1 MEVAFMILFFTK
13 RLRSNKQSLRSFAT
27 GFAVLCAFLATTARA
42 AKVSLNIDTTLGVRL
57 AAEME
62 QINYSTA
69 WETNGTNGVTAVV
82 AVNGEELG
90 SASGNGTMEWHPPR
104 NGTYMLTHRVMRDG
118 TQIGETLTATFQLSY
133 GAGLVLTDADRP
145 IIRGGMDGLAFS
157 VHSELEGATL
167 SVTVTNIVPNA
178 WYTAFTTTDLNE
190 PFRAECRVQAK
201 TGDAIIPFE
210 IDASAP
216 SKFVKIVA
224 SATPIPIG
232 ALITDELDQ

>member
-1 MEVAFMILFFTK
+1 MIHLFPK
-13 RLRSNKQSLRSFAT
+13 RLREMKKALPPFAT
-27 GFAVLCAFLATTARA
+27 ECALICAFATTTAYAAR
-42 AKVSLNIDTTLGVRL
+42 VSLNIDTTQGVRL

-62 QINYSTA
+62 QISYSTA
-69 WETNGTNGVTAVV
+69 WETSGTDGVMVV
-82 AVNGEELG
+82 VSVNGEELG
-90 SASGNGTMEWHPPR
+90 FASGNGTMEWHPPR
-104 NGTYMLTHRVMRDG
+104 NGTYTLTHRVMRDG
-118 TQIGETLTATFQLSY
+118 TQIGETLAATFQMSY

-145 IIRGGMDGLAFS
+145 VISGGTGGLSFS
-157 VHSELEGATL
+157 VHSGLEGATL

-201 TGDAIIPFE
+201 IGDAIIPFE

-232 ALITDELDQ
+232 ALLKDELSQ